1 LARNKTY
8 GSKQDLANVGK
19 KNSARVGQLCEFPVA
34 HRGVALPG
42 GCEETLRVIAR
53 CGEIDLP
60 ALAESSQY
68 PLSGPRLLGW
78 LGVISLASWINLTR
92 EREIA
97 PYV

>member
-19 KNSARVGQLCEFPVA
+19 KNSARAGQLCEFPVA
-34 HRGVALPG
+34 HRGV
-42 GCEETLRVIAR
+42 TLRVIAR

-68 PLSGPRLLGW
+68 PLSSPRLLGW
-78 LGVISLASWINLTR
+78 RGVISLASWINLTK